1 MKKPILYIAVVL
13 FNAGTA
19 FASLLPQFPAS
30 TTVEVVSSETPLI
43 DAINKGEVE
52 AIKKLI
58 ESGADVNEVSTNG
71 MTPLLTAVKNNQL
84 EVIEILLAKGA
95 NINATNKRG
104 MTALQIAERMQ
115 ARSAAIAKLL
125 SDASHK
131 G

>member
-1 MKKPILYIAVVL
+1 MKKSILYIAVVL
-13 FNAGTA
+13 FSAGTA
-19 FASLLPQFPAS
+19 FASSIQQSPAS
-30 TTVEVVSSETPLI
+30 TTIEAVSSETPLI
-43 DAINKGEVE
+43 EAINKGEME

-58 ESGADVNEVSTNG
+58 ESGADVNEVSANG

-84 EVIEILLAKGA
+84 EVIEVLIAKGA

-125 SDASHK
+125 ADASNK